1 MSEKIINRVASSQL
15 ITLELKSFKSKEEII
30 AFDIKNWLFKEQ
42 ILKEKE
48 FRLNIKKHDWS
59 LYTNKNVA
67 IICSVDAIIPNW
79 AYMLISIA
87 LNPHANLS
95 YVGTTNQLE
104 ELLFI
109 INIQELELSSFS
121 NKKVLIKGCSETY
134 IPSSAYVSITNKLL
148 PVVQSLMF
156 GEACSNVPLYKKPK

>member
-1 MSEKIINRVASSQL
+1 MSEKIINKVASSQL

-59 LYTNKNVA
+59 IFTNKNVA
-67 IICSVDAIIPNW
+67 IICSVDSIIPNW

-87 LNPHANLS
+87 LKPYAKFS
-95 YVGTTNQLE
+95 YVGSTKQLE
-104 ELLFI
+104 EYLFNS
-109 INIQELELSSFS
+109 NIQALETSNFT
-121 NKKVLIKGCSETY
+121 NKKVLIKGCSESH
-134 IPSSAYVSITNKLL
+134 IPTSAYVSITNKLL

-156 GEACSNVPLYKKPK
+156 GEACSNVPLFKKPK

>member
-1 MSEKIINRVASSQL
+1 MLVASL
-15 ITLELKSFKSKEEII
+15 ITLELKTFRSKQEII
-30 AFDIKNWLFKEQ
+30 VFDIKNWLFKEQ

-67 IICSVDAIIPNW
+67 INCSVDAIIPNW

-156 GEACSNVPLYKKPK
+156 GEACSNVPLFKKPK